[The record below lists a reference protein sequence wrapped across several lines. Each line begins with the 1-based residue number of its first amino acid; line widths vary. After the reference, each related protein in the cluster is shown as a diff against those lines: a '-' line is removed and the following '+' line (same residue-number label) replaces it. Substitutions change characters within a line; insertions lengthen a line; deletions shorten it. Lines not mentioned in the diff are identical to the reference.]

1 MIPLVASMAEGAGRA
16 NRFVRR
22 IAVDGGFGYSCSM
35 KSVVCGIIALC
46 FSSGAASA
54 QWDAGKAA
62 SYLDGR
68 IEWWMTW
75 KSAARDHDTFCVS
88 CHTSA
93 PYAIGR
99 SALHS
104 ALGEKGVSADER
116 KVLDNV
122 TKRVRMWKDVAPF
135 YPDGEKSPGKTAESR
150 GTEAILN
157 ALILSWNDIP
167 AGKLSADSRLAL
179 DNMWS
184 EQLKSGSEK
193 GAFGWLQFHNAPF
206 EGDSQYYGAALAA
219 VAVAH
224 APGDYRSSAAIAE
237 NVAALRGYL
246 VRELNSQK
254 PIDKLI
260 VLWASAGWPDL
271 LPEADR
277 KAIVTE
283 ILAKQQEDGGF
294 SLSTLV
300 GTWKRR
306 DNTPLEVK
314 SDGYATAVVAYTLR
328 QAGVKQGDPVL
339 DRSLQWL
346 KRNQETSDGRW
357 LAYSLN
363 KERDLTS
370 DPGRFMSDA
379 ATAYAVMALETS
391 K

>member
-1 MIPLVASMAEGAGRA
+1 
-16 NRFVRR
+16 
-22 IAVDGGFGYSCSM
+22 M
-35 KSVVCGIIALC
+35 KSFVCGILAWC
-46 FSSGAASA
+46 FGCGAATA

-99 SALHS
+99 SALHT

-116 KVLDNV
+116 QVLDNI
-122 TKRVRMWKDVAPF
+122 TKRVRMWKEVAPF
-135 YPDGEKSPGKTAESR
+135 YPDSEKSPGKTAESR
-150 GTEAILN
+150 GTEAVLN

-167 AGKLSADSRLAL
+167 SGKLSADSKLAL
-179 DNMWS
+179 GNMWS
-184 EQLKSGSEK
+184 EQLKSGDAK

-219 VAVAH
+219 VAVGH
-224 APGDYRSSAAIAE
+224 APGGYRASPAIAE
-237 NVAALRGYL
+237 NVATLRGYL
-246 VRELNSQK
+246 LRELNSQK

-283 ILAKQQEDGGF
+283 TVAKQQEDGGF
-294 SLSTLV
+294 SLSSLV
-300 GTWKRR
+300 GSWKRR
-306 DNTPLEVK
+306 DNTPLEAK

-328 QAGVKQGDPVL
+328 QAGMKPGDPVL
-339 DRSLQWL
+339 ERSLQWL
-346 KRNQETSDGRW
+346 KKNQEASDGRW
-357 LAYSLN
+357 MAYSLN
-363 KERDLTS
+363 KERDLNS

-379 ATAYAVMALETS
+379 ATAYAVMALETT

>member
-1 MIPLVASMAEGAGRA
+1 
-16 NRFVRR
+16 
-22 IAVDGGFGYSCSM
+22 M
-35 KSVVCGIIALC
+35 KIVVCGILALC
-46 FSSGAASA
+46 FSCGAASA

-99 SALHS
+99 SALHT

-116 KVLDNV
+116 KVLDNI
-122 TKRVRMWKDVAPF
+122 TKRVRMWNDVAPF
-135 YPDGEKSPGKTAESR
+135 YPDTEKSPGKTAESR
-150 GTEAILN
+150 GTEAVLN

-167 AGKLSADSRLAL
+167 AGKLSADSKLAL

-184 EQLKSGSEK
+184 VQLKSGDAK

-219 VAVAH
+219 VAVGH
-224 APGDYRSSAAIAE
+224 APGGYRSSPAIAE
-237 NVAALRGYL
+237 NIAALREYL
-246 VRELNSQK
+246 ARELNSQK

-271 LPEADR
+271 LPESDR

-283 ILAKQQEDGGF
+283 TLAKQQEDGGF

-300 GTWKRR
+300 GPWKRR
-306 DNTPLEVK
+306 DNTPLETK

-339 DRSLQWL
+339 ERSLQWL
-346 KRNQETSDGRW
+346 KKNQEMSDGRW
-357 LAYSLN
+357 PAYSLN
-363 KERDLTS
+363 KERDLSS

-379 ATAYAVMALETS
+379 ATAYAVMALES
-391 K
+391 AK

>member
-1 MIPLVASMAEGAGRA
+1 
-16 NRFVRR
+16 
-22 IAVDGGFGYSCSM
+22 M
-35 KSVVCGIIALC
+35 KNVVCGILALC
-46 FSSGAASA
+46 FSCGAASA
-54 QWDAGKAA
+54 QWDASKAA

-99 SALHS
+99 SSLHT
-104 ALGEKGVSADER
+104 ALGEKGASADER
-116 KVLDNV
+116 KVLDNI
-122 TKRVRMWKDVAPF
+122 TKRVRMWNDVAPF
-135 YPDGEKSPGKTAESR
+135 YPDSEKSPGKTAESR
-150 GTEAILN
+150 GTEAVLN

-167 AGKLSADSRLAL
+167 AGKLSADSKLAL

-184 EQLKSGSEK
+184 EQLKSGDAK

-219 VAVAH
+219 VAVGH
-224 APGDYRSSAAIAE
+224 APGGYRSSPAIAE
-237 NVAALRGYL
+237 NLAALKGYL

-260 VLWASAGWPDL
+260 VLWASAAWPDL
-271 LPEADR
+271 LPESDR

-283 ILAKQQEDGGF
+283 TLAKQREDGGF
-294 SLSTLV
+294 SLSSLV
-300 GTWKRR
+300 GSWKRR
-306 DNTPLEVK
+306 DNTPLEAK

-328 QAGVKQGDPVL
+328 QAGVKPGDPVL
-339 DRSLQWL
+339 ERSLQWL
-346 KRNQETSDGRW
+346 KKNQEVSDGRW

-363 KERDLTS
+363 KERDLSS

-379 ATAYAVMALETS
+379 ATAYAVMALES
-391 K
+391 AK